1 MFQLRPAQTEDSN
14 IMSLRDHLLA
24 AQAAAVQPVVDLHQA
39 PSHDTQIDPQ
49 IAASFSPSPVTPGME
64 PQNPEVRKGR
74 RELSTSK
81 RAAQNRAAQRAFRQR
96 KEQYIQT
103 LKSQVSNYEQMAT
116 NYKNLEK
123 ENLILREYI
132 IQLQS
137 RLLDAG
143 HRDIPPAPAELTKPS
158 LAASSA
164 ALLPSISA
172 SAADLSSV
180 EAQLQEAAAAA
191 AADED
196 SPDDTLSLGAQLQ
209 EAAAAAARQIGGS
222 AGAGDEDKVD

>member
-1 MFQLRPAQTEDSN
+1 MACAD
-14 IMSLRDHLLA
+14 
-24 AQAAAVQPVVDLHQA
+24 
-39 PSHDTQIDPQ
+39 
-49 IAASFSPSPVTPGME
+49 
-64 PQNPEVRKGR
+64 
-74 RELSTSK
+74 K
-81 RAAQNRAAQRAFRQR
+81 RAQRAFRQR

-191 AADED
+191 EADED
-196 SPDDTLSLGAQLQ
+196 SPEDTLSLGAQLQ

-222 AGAGDEDKVD
+222 AGAGDEDKVDVSSSL

>member
-1 MFQLRPAQTEDSN
+1 MN
-14 IMSLRDHLLA
+14 ICTD
-24 AQAAAVQPVVDLHQA
+24 
-39 PSHDTQIDPQ
+39 
-49 IAASFSPSPVTPGME
+49 
-64 PQNPEVRKGR
+64 
-74 RELSTSK
+74 K
-81 RAAQNRAAQRAFRQR
+81 RVQRAFRQR
-96 KEQYIQT
+96 KEQYIHT
-103 LKSQVSNYEQMAT
+103 LKSQVTNYEQMAT

-164 ALLPSISA
+164 ALLPSITASA
-172 SAADLSSV
+172 SDLSAM
-180 EAQLQEAAAAA
+180 EAQLQEAASAAA
-191 AADED
+191 GNAD

-209 EAAAAAARQIGGS
+209 EAAAAAARQIGGG
-222 AGAGDEDKVD
+222 AAGDEDDKVDVSNNLIQHQFGS